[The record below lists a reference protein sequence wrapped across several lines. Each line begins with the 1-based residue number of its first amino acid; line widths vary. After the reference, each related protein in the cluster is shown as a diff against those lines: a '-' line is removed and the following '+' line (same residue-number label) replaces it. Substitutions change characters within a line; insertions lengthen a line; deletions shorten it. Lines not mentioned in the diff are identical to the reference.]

1 MMNKHQNKTQH
12 ISGIK
17 QSRESAPAVL
27 RPAGTWVHFTL
38 NSGFWQELE
47 LIARCADNSDLANS
61 HIFGKIR
68 LLLTAIPTVYRPWR
82 IYMTKRTLALDT
94 PQQVGR
100 EVFVDGWVNSRRD
113 HGGVIF
119 IDLRDHTGIVQL
131 AIHPEAA
138 EAFAAADKCRDEF
151 VIKARGKVIERTP
164 ETKNEN
170 IPTGRIEIHTEQLII
185 LNASKPLPFPIA
197 YSEDQTINED
207 LRLKFRFLD
216 LRRDKMQK
224 MLQDRHRLIQMIHG
238 YMTEHGFIEITTPI
252 LTSSSP
258 EGARDFLVPSRLHPG
273 KFYALPQAPQQFK
286 QLLMVGGVP
295 KYYQIAP
302 CFRDEDPRA
311 DRSPGEFYQL
321 DLEIAFADK
330 DEIVFNEMEPL
341 FVKLTEEFAG
351 KKVLQKPFPRLP
363 YLEAVDVY
371 GSDKPDLR
379 FEMKMVDL
387 TQDLGETKFTVFG
400 NAIKNGGVV
409 KAICAQGG
417 ATLSRSQIDELTEMV
432 KKEGAGGLAY
442 IVYDKDQADD
452 NVENKLGD
460 VERGHKDLRSPIIK
474 FLSDEEIKAI
484 LTKTKAA
491 PGDIVFFGADQKS
504 VVNKVLGKLRDKL
517 GDIFGLKDPSVVAWA
532 WITDFPMFEWSETE
546 KRWDFMHNPF
556 SMPQGGLEALNTQK
570 PDEVRAYQYDI
581 IANGLELSSGAIRN
595 YKPEIMYKAFE
606 ICGYSKETVDEK
618 FGGMIR
624 AFEYGAPPHGG
635 FAPGIDRMLMLFKNE
650 PNIREVIAFPKNGSA
665 EDVMMGA
672 PGTVEERQLKELHI
686 KLDLPKKKD

>member
-1 MMNKHQNKTQH
+1 M
-12 ISGIK
+12 
-17 QSRESAPAVL
+17 
-27 RPAGTWVHFTL
+27 
-38 NSGFWQELE
+38 
-47 LIARCADNSDLANS
+47 
-61 HIFGKIR
+61 
-68 LLLTAIPTVYRPWR
+68 PTVYGKNR
-82 IYMTKRTLALDT
+82 IKAGNGHKHMKRTLSLQT
-94 PQQVGR
+94 PELIGQDVT
-100 EVFVDGWVNSRRD
+100 VSGWVNSRRD

-119 IDLRDHTGIVQL
+119 IDLRDHSGLVQL
-131 AIHPEAA
+131 TIHPESKQ
-138 EAFAAADKCRDEF
+138 AFSAADKCRDEF
-151 VIKARGKVIERTP
+151 VIIATGKIIERAP
-164 ETKNEN
+164 ELVNKN
-170 IPTGRIEIHTEQLII
+170 IATGGIEIVVTDLLI
-185 LNASKPLPFPIA
+185 LNTAKPLPFQVA
-197 YSEDQTINED
+197 HGHGEETLSNED

-216 LRRDKMQK
+216 LRRDKMQA
-224 MLQDRHRLIQMIHG
+224 MLKKRHQMIQQIHR
-238 YMTEHGFIEITTPI
+238 YMTAHGFIEVTTPI

-330 DEIVFNEMEPL
+330 DEVVFEEMEPM
-341 FVKLTEEFAG
+341 FVELTEKFAG
-351 KKVLQKPFPRLP
+351 KKIKLDPVTGKFPRIP
-363 YLEAVDVY
+363 YLKAMDLY

-387 TQDLGETKFTVFG
+387 TDDLKDTIFSVFG
-400 NAIKNGGVV
+400 KAIQNGGVV
-409 KAICAQGG
+409 KAICCQGG
-417 ATLSRSQIDELTEMV
+417 AKLTRSQIDELTEMV

-442 IVYDKDQADD
+442 IVVLDQPNGASLPKTWGGTEGE
-452 NVENKLGD
+452 VEKYL
-460 VERGHKDLRSPIIK
+460 KSPILK
-474 FLSDEEIKAI
+474 FLSPEEISAI
-484 LTKTKAA
+484 ISKTHAA
-491 PGDIVFFGADQKS
+491 PGDIIFFGADQKKI
-504 VVNKVLGKLRDKL
+504 VNKVLGKLRDKL
-517 GDIFGLKDPSVVAWA
+517 GDVFGLKDPNVVAWA
-532 WITDFPMFEWSETE
+532 WITDFPMFEWSDQD
-546 KRWDFMHNPF
+546 KKWDFMHNPF
-556 SMPQGGLEALNTQK
+556 SMPQGGMEALNSQK

-635 FAPGIDRMLMLFKNE
+635 FAPGIDRMLMLFENE

-672 PGTVEERQLKELHI
+672 PGTVEEKQLKELHI
-686 KLDLPKKKD
+686 KLDLPKTKEK

>member
-1 MMNKHQNKTQH
+1 MVGQN
-12 ISGIK
+12 
-17 QSRESAPAVL
+17 V
-27 RPAGTWVHFTL
+27 
-38 NSGFWQELE
+38 
-47 LIARCADNSDLANS
+47 
-61 HIFGKIR
+61 
-68 LLLTAIPTVYRPWR
+68 
-82 IYMTKRTLALDT
+82 
-94 PQQVGR
+94 QVS
-100 EVFVDGWVNSRRD
+100 GWVNSRRD

-119 IDLRDHTGIVQL
+119 IDLRDHTGLLQL
-131 AIHPEAA
+131 TIHPETAG
-138 EAFAAADKCRDEF
+138 AFAVADKCRDEF
-151 VIKARGKVIERTP
+151 VITAAGKVIERAP
-164 ETKNEN
+164 ELVNKN
-170 IPTGRIEIHTEQLII
+170 IPTGGIELVVSDLQI
-185 LNASKPLPFPIA
+185 LNSSKPLPFQVA
-197 YSEDQTINED
+197 HGHGEETLSNED
-207 LRLKFRFLD
+207 LRLKYRFLD
-216 LRRDKMQK
+216 LRREKMQK
-224 MLQDRHRLIQMIHG
+224 MLKKRHAMIQTIHR
-238 YMTEHGFIEITTPI
+238 YMTDHGFIEVTTPI

-330 DEIVFNEMEPL
+330 DEVVFQEMEPM
-341 FVKLTEEFAG
+341 FIELTEKFAG
-351 KKVLQKPFPRLP
+351 KKCMQKPFPRIP
-363 YLEAVDVY
+363 YLEAMDLY

-379 FEMKMVDL
+379 FEMKMVNLTDDL
-387 TQDLGETKFTVFG
+387 KNTAFSVFG
-400 NAIKNGGVV
+400 NAINSPTGEGGVV
-409 KAICAQGG
+409 KAICCQGG
-417 ATLSRSQIDELTEMV
+417 NKLTRSQIDELTEMV

-442 IVYDKDQADD
+442 IVVVDQP
-452 NVENKLGD
+452 NGTSLPKTWGGTEGEVEKFL
-460 VERGHKDLRSPIIK
+460 KSPILK
-474 FLSDEEIKAI
+474 FLSADEISAI
-484 LTKTKAA
+484 LTKTGAA
-491 PGDIVFFGADQKS
+491 PGDIIFFGADDKKI
-504 VVNKVLGKLRDKL
+504 VNKVLGKLRDKL
-517 GDIFGLKDPSVVAWA
+517 GDIFGLKDPGVVAWA
-532 WITDFPMFEWSETE
+532 WITDFPMFEWSDTE

-556 SMPQGGLEALNTQK
+556 SMPQGGLDSLMNQK

-635 FAPGIDRMLMLFKNE
+635 FAPGIDRMLMLFENE

-672 PGTVEERQLKELHI
+672 PGTVEEKQLKELHI
-686 KLDLPKKKD
+686 KLNLPKTK